1 MHMANHINRFSTL
14 NQPFISHLEFQL
26 TQAMVIIQ
34 LKTPG
39 NPFVNFW
46 NSLSTYVPLL
56 QYFLQYFS
64 LFCFFFCLIH
74 SVRTHIPLVI
84 SSLDYHPES
93 IILPKDYIPALLVP
107 HI

>member
-1 MHMANHINRFSTL
+1 MHMANHINRFSIL

-56 QYFLQYFS
+56 QYFSPILQFVGV
-64 LFCFFFCLIH
+64 FFVSF
-74 SVRTHIPLVI
+74 TQ
-84 SSLDYHPES
+84 
-93 IILPKDYIPALLVP
+93 
-107 HI
+107 